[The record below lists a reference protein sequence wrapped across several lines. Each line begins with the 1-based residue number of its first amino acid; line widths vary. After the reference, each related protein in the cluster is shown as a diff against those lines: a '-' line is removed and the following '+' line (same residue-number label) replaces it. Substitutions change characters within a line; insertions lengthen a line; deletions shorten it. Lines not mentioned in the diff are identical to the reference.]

1 MKKNKGLEIEVQ
13 NLDQKLKKLKITDNQ
28 DTKDVTKLQQSINSK
43 EEIIKDLY
51 SVKKENMELTKKLKE
66 IGEELKDQEFRNVEK
81 SSQYIFDLEKKIETL
96 EAQAKEQDQFAKK
109 IVSML
114 KSHLI

>member
-1 MKKNKGLEIEVQ
+1 
-13 NLDQKLKKLKITDNQ
+13 
-28 DTKDVTKLQQSINSK
+28 
-43 EEIIKDLY
+43 
-51 SVKKENMELTKKLKE
+51 MELTKRLKE

-81 SSQYIFDLEKKIETL
+81 SSQYIFDIKKIETL